1 MHGVGYCLGG
11 TLLSIA
17 AAAMA
22 RDGDDVCSVTL
33 LAAQQDFTE
42 AGELTLFINESQV
55 HFLEDLMWSQ
65 GYLDT
70 KQMAGAFQLLRS
82 QDLIWSRMVQRVPA
96 GRAGTHDGPHGLERG
111 CNSIAVPHA
120 LGVPATSVSEQ

>member
-1 MHGVGYCLGG
+1 MGYCLGG
-11 TLLSIA
+11 TLLAIA

-22 RDGDDVCSVTL
+22 RDGDERLQSITL
-33 LAAQQDFTE
+33 LAAQTDFTD
-42 AGELTLFINESQV
+42 AGELTLFINESQL

-82 QDLIWSRMVQRVPA
+82 NDLIWSRMVRDYLM
-96 GRAGTHDGPHGLERG
+96 GERH
-111 CNSIAVPHA
+111 P
-120 LGVPATSVSEQ
+120 